1 MIDGGIVMIVVGWL
15 ITIFPPVERLVSG
28 RRAAVRPVAI
38 GVVLREAY
46 PPHSSP
52 PTLIELV
59 VAADAALLDDA
70 LLRGERGASNDPD
83 HS

>member
-15 ITIFPPVERLVSG
+15 ITILPPAERLVSG
-28 RRAAVRPVAI
+28 RRSAVRPMAI

-59 VAADAALLDDA
+59 AAADAALMDDA
-70 LLRGERGASNDPD
+70 LLRGERGVSDTYDQA
-83 HS
+83 

>member
-15 ITIFPPVERLVSG
+15 ITFLPPVERLVSG

-52 PTLIELV
+52 STLIELV
-59 VAADAALLDDA
+59 AAADAALMDDA
-70 LLRGERGASNDPD
+70 LLRGERGVSDTYDQA
-83 HS
+83 